1 MLTETRPPATGEEL
15 DLLCVNTIRTLA
27 MDAVEKARSGHPGA
41 PMGAAAMAF
50 VLWTEFL
57 KHNPA
62 NPTWADRDRFVLSAG
77 HASMLLYSLLHLT
90 GYQLSMDELQAFRQ
104 WGSKTPGH
112 PEFGHTPGVEVT
124 TGPLGQGFATG
135 VGLAMAERFLAQRF
149 NRPGQAIVDHN
160 VFGIVS
166 DGDLMEGLSHEAA
179 SLAGHLGLGK
189 IVYLYDSNGI
199 SIDGPTSL
207 SFTEDVG
214 SRFKAHGW
222 FVTTVAD
229 GNDLGALRDAIR
241 AAIDSPLPALVEV
254 KTHIGF
260 GAPTKQDSAACHG
273 APLGPDEVRGAK
285 DNLGWLADEP
295 FAIPDPVRRR
305 FRRAVNRGALA
316 ERDWEDLFKRYRS
329 RYPEDAAEFE
339 RAQAGALPP
348 RWDAGMPGFTAAD
361 GTMATRKASGAA
373 INAIAPHIPELVGG
387 SADLAESTLTDING
401 DGWFDSGGAAGR
413 NLHFGVREH
422 AMGAALNGMS
432 LHGGVRPFGSTF
444 LIFSDYMRPAVRLAS
459 LMRVPSIFV
468 YTHDSIGLGE
478 DGPTHQPVEHLASL
492 RAMPGLV
499 VLRPADA
506 NETVEAW
513 RFAMAYRQGP
523 IAMCLTRQALPVLEQ
538 PAGARP
544 PVERGAYAVVEPGV
558 GPPDLVLL
566 STGSEVHLCVDAAA
580 ELAGMGISTRV
591 VSMPS
596 WELFEAQDA
605 GYRKALLGT
614 SPVGALVAVEAASPM
629 GWHRYVGAFGEVI
642 GLERFG
648 ASAPGEVVLREL
660 GFTVENVV
668 ARSLVAL
675 GR

>member
-1 MLTETRPPATGEEL
+1 MLTEIEPQATAEEL
-15 DLLCVNTIRTLA
+15 HLRCVNTIRTLT

-62 NPTWADRDRFVLSAG
+62 NPAWPDRDRFVLSAG

-90 GYQLSMDELQAFRQ
+90 GYEVSMEDLQGFRQ

-112 PEFGHTPGVEVT
+112 PEYGHTPGVEVT

-135 VGLAMAERFLAQRF
+135 VGMAMAERFLAQRF
-149 NRPGQAIVDHN
+149 NRPGRAIVDHN
-160 VFGIVS
+160 IFGIVS
-166 DGDLMEGLSHEAA
+166 DGDLMEGLSAEAA

-189 IVYLYDSNGI
+189 IVYLYDSNDI
-199 SIDGPTSL
+199 SIDGSTTL

-214 SRFKAHGW
+214 RRFEAYGW
-222 FVTTVAD
+222 MVARVAD
-229 GNDLGALRDAIR
+229 GNDLEQLRRAIR
-241 AAIDSPLPALVEV
+241 AAIESPLPALVQV

-260 GAPTKQDSAACHG
+260 GAPTKQDSASSHG
-273 APLGPDEVRGAK
+273 APLGPDEVRRAK
-285 DNLGWLADEP
+285 ANLGWPADDS
-295 FAIPDPVRRR
+295 FAVPDAVRSY
-305 FRRAVNRGALA
+305 FREAMERGERAQRT
-316 ERDWEDLFKRYRS
+316 WEDRFKAYRD
-329 RYPEDAAEFE
+329 RYPTDAAEFE
-339 RAQAGALPP
+339 RTQAGELPQG
-348 RWDAGMPGFTAAD
+348 WDAEMPAFTPAD
-361 GTMATRKASGAA
+361 GKIATRRASGAA
-373 INAIAPHIPELVGG
+373 INAIAPRLPELVGG
-387 SADLAESTLTDING
+387 SADLAESNLTDIKG
-401 DGWFDSGGAAGR
+401 EGWFDSAGAAGR
-413 NLHFGVREH
+413 NVHYGVREH

-432 LHGGVRPFGSTF
+432 LHGGVRPFGGTF

-459 LMRVPSIFV
+459 LMGVPSIFV

-478 DGPTHQPVEHLASL
+478 DGPTHQPIEHLAAL
-492 RAMPGLV
+492 RAIPGLV
-499 VLRPADA
+499 LLRPADA

-513 RFAMAYRQGP
+513 RFAVAYRGGP
-523 IAMCLTRQALPVLEQ
+523 VAICLTRQALPVLEQ
-538 PAGARP
+538 PDGARP
-544 PVERGAYAVVEPGV
+544 PIERGGYAVLEPEV

-566 STGSEVHLCVDAAA
+566 STGSEVHLCVDAA
-580 ELAGMGISTRV
+580 EVLARKGVSTRV

-596 WELFEAQDA
+596 WELFDAQDA
-605 GYRKALLGT
+605 EYRKRLLET
-614 SPVGALVAVEAASPM
+614 SPSGVRVAVEAASPM
-629 GWHRYVGAFGEVI
+629 GWHRYVGDFGEII

-668 ARSLVAL
+668 ARSLRAL